1 MRRITALIE
10 PTQYEKWMNE
20 ALIEARRAFSED
32 EVPVGAII
40 IQQNEIIAR
49 AYNRRETD
57 QNPLGHA
64 EILAIDAAAK
74 KLGRWRLNDC
84 TLIVTLEPCAMCAGA
99 LVNARLAQVVF
110 AACDPKAGACG
121 SVFNV
126 VANTKLNHRLDIVS
140 GILEEDARQLLQDF
154 FKNKRT

>member
-1 MRRITALIE
+1 
-10 PTQYEKWMNE
+10 MNE

-40 IQQNEIIAR
+40 VQQNEIIAR

-74 KLGRWRLNDC
+74 KLGRWRLSDC

-110 AACDPKAGACG
+110 AASDPKAGACG
-121 SVFNV
+121 SVFNICE
-126 VANTKLNHRLDIVS
+126 NSQLNHRLKVVS
-140 GILEEDARQLLQDF
+140 DVLAEDARQLLQDF
-154 FKNKRT
+154 FKSRRS

>member
-1 MRRITALIE
+1 LNDAA
-10 PTQYEKWMNE
+10 QYEKWMNE

-40 IQQNEIIAR
+40 VQQNEIIAR

-74 KLGRWRLNDC
+74 KLGRWRLSDC

-110 AACDPKAGACG
+110 AASDPKAGACG
-121 SVFNV
+121 SVFNICE
-126 VANTKLNHRLDIVS
+126 NSQLNHRLKVVS
-140 GILEEDARQLLQDF
+140 DVLAKDSRQLLQDF
-154 FKNKRT
+154 FKSRRS

>member
-1 MRRITALIE
+1 MRRITALNE
-10 PTQYEKWMNE
+10 VAQYEKWMNE

-74 KLGRWRLNDC
+74 RLGRWRLNDC
-84 TLIVTLEPCAMCAGA
+84 ALVVTLEPCAMCAGA

-110 AACDPKAGACG
+110 AAKDPKAGACG

-126 VANTKLNHRLDIVS
+126 AANPTLNHRLDIVS

-154 FKNKRT
+154 FKNKRA